1 MLWIYVLLNNDKI
14 LYISKNEKT
23 KLEKKNTGKTLN
35 KIYII
40 AFILPVRQ
48 SLVQLYLHQEKL
60 FS

>member
-40 AFILPVRQ
+40 AFILSVRQ